1 VRVKQAIKQINHNAL
16 TTICLY
22 DTDRHHLYDNYI
34 IDTISETLTDAQIVF
49 PSNVMVAHHAVIINI
64 SVDFRKSFPKLNKE
78 QKLLCLSK
86 INGINWYCAQGLKVQ
101 ERHWK

>member
-1 VRVKQAIKQINHNAL
+1 MRVKQAIKQINHNAL

-49 PSNVMVAHHAVIINI
+49 PSNVMVPHLAVIINI
-64 SVDFRKSFPKLNKE
+64 SVDFRKSFPKLNKG
-78 QKLLCLSK
+78 QKYYASAKLM
-86 INGINWYCAQGLKVQ
+86 A
-101 ERHWK
+101 